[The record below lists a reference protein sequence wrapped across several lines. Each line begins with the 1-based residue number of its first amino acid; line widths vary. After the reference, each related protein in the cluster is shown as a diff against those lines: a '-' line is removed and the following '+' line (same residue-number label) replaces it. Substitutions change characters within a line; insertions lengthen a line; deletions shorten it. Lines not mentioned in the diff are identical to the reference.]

1 MNTFPLFPSFSFKTL
16 TPPPPPPSYTSN
28 RDDEE
33 THHISHPK
41 PFLFFLFYLGFFFF
55 FFFFFFFVS
64 VFCYSRCS
72 KFRFEL
78 NKISRRRLSSSSC
91 SGLQLCG
98 GSLGRPTALQ
108 VAEIGLNVVVSR
120 VPRSLLAPFPRAALI
135 HFPYLSFLMVAVVIT
150 MSRRRRRR
158 RRRRMRCEQRSGSH
172 LPPFFFCL
180 IFLIFTCHD
189 RGATTTTDETRPKK
203 KRKGKVPHDNI
214 LTAPSIL
221 MGRRAAVIIKCGGG

>member
-16 TPPPPPPSYTSN
+16 TPPPPPPLPSYTSN

-55 FFFFFFFVS
+55 FVS

-78 NKISRRRLSSSSC
+78 NKISRRKHSSSSC

-108 VAEIGLNVVVSR
+108 VAEIGLNVDVLSTCSEEFVGSF
-120 VPRSLLAPFPRAALI
+120 PACCAHSLSLFI
-135 HFPYLSFLMVAVVIT
+135 VFNG
-150 MSRRRRRR
+150 
-158 RRRRMRCEQRSGSH
+158 RCCNNNEQKEEE
-172 LPPFFFCL
+172 
-180 IFLIFTCHD
+180 
-189 RGATTTTDETRPKK
+189 DE
-203 KRKGKVPHDNI
+203 
-214 LTAPSIL
+214 A
-221 MGRRAAVIIKCGGG
+221 